1 MENAK
6 GGSGFL
12 HEPLTRREHNILA
25 HLANG
30 RSSQEIARLET
41 LAYSSV
47 KWYIH
52 QIYAKLGV
60 NRRREAIARA
70 NELQLLSEPAALP
83 PRLIEKH
90 NLPRQLTSFIGREA
104 EIAELLALT
113 RDLPLVTLTGSGG
126 TGKTRLALQVAGRV
140 LPAFTD
146 GAWWVD
152 LTPLS
157 DKELVPQVAATA
169 LGMHAVPR
177 SNATEAL
184 SEFISQ
190 KHLLLILDNC
200 EHLIDAAAALARE
213 LLHACPNLHILAT
226 SREVLGFQ
234 GEKTYRCPPLFLP
247 DAQSQP
253 TFSALAVSEAVRLF
267 TERAQAVAAN
277 FRLTEGNAPLV
288 AHVCQRLDGIPLAI
302 ELAAA
307 RVRLLSLEQIAAR
320 LDNVFHLL
328 TGGRHT
334 ALPRHQTLKALV
346 DWSYDL
352 LSAQERCLLGRLSVF
367 AGSWT
372 LAAAEAVCAGPADGE
387 AIPGEAIL
395 DLLAQL
401 VDKSLVVVQDGGV
414 EKRYHMLEMIRQYA
428 HQRLLERDEFETM
441 REKHLDYYLALSL
454 QAEQHLRTKS
464 SRAWRERLEAEM
476 GNLRQALEWSLS
488 GSLEK
493 GLRLAAAL
501 QWFWAGSRHRI
512 EGVELA

>member
-1 MENAK
+1 MAD
-6 GGSGFL
+6 
-12 HEPLTRREHNILA
+12 
-25 HLANG
+25 
-30 RSSQEIARLET
+30 
-41 LAYSSV
+41 
-47 KWYIH
+47 
-52 QIYAKLGV
+52 
-60 NRRREAIARA
+60 RA
-70 NELQLLSEPAALP
+70 
-83 PRLIEKH
+83 
-90 NLPRQLTSFIGREA
+90 
-104 EIAELLALT
+104 
-113 RDLPLVTLTGSGG
+113 
-126 TGKTRLALQVAGRV
+126 
-140 LPAFTD
+140 LPAFAD

-152 LTPLS
+152 LTPLA

-200 EHLIDAAAALARE
+200 EHLIDAAAILVRE

-247 DAQSQP
+247 DSQSQP

-277 FRLTEGNAPLV
+277 FRLTEDNAPLV

-307 RVRLLSLEQIAAR
+307 RVRLLSMEQIAAR

-328 TGGRHT
+328 TGGGQA

-352 LSAQERCLLGRLSVF
+352 LSGQERRLLGRLSVF

-372 LAAAEAVCAGPADGE
+372 LEAAEAVCAGPADGE

-401 VDKSLVVVQDGGV
+401 VDKSLVVVQDGSGAQRT
-414 EKRYHMLEMIRQYA
+414 ERRYRMLEMIRQYA
-428 HQRLLERDEFETM
+428 HQRLLESGRVSRPARGAPGLLPGLEPAGRTAPAH
-441 REKHLDYYLALSL
+441 EKPAGRGESGWKRRWATCARRWSGRSPVRLRKGCAWQPHCSGSGTA
-454 QAEQHLRTKS
+454 LRTASK
-464 SRAWRERLEAEM
+464 
-476 GNLRQALEWSLS
+476 GWS
-488 GSLEK
+488 G
-493 GLRLAAAL
+493 
-501 QWFWAGSRHRI
+501 
-512 EGVELA
+512 